1 MRIISNGRII
11 KKFMGL
17 LTLIFLTSCASTE
30 RSANYRPHYK
40 VGKPYAVAG
49 KWYHPQ
55 EYQQY
60 KNTGVASWYGKPFH
74 GRATANGEVYNQN
87 SLTAA
92 HPTLPLPSVV
102 RVTNLENGSSVILRV
117 NDRGPFAKNR
127 IIDVSSQAAKVLGFY
142 EQGTARVKV
151 ELLPNESAIVAK
163 QIQIGM
169 LRK

>member
-1 MRIISNGRII
+1 MRIISNRHII
-11 KKFMGL
+11 KKFMGI
-17 LTLIFLTSCASTE
+17 LTLIFLASCASTE
-30 RSANYRPHYK
+30 RSASYRPHYK
-40 VGKPYAVAG
+40 VGKPYEVAG

-102 RVTNLENGSSVILRV
+102 RVTNLENGRSVILRV
-117 NDRGPFAKNR
+117 NDRGPFAKGR

>member
-1 MRIISNGRII
+1 MRIISNRHII
-11 KKFMGL
+11 KKFMGI
-17 LTLIFLTSCASTE
+17 LTLIFLASCASTE
-30 RSANYRPHYK
+30 RSASYRPHYK
-40 VGKPYAVAG
+40 VGKPYEVAG

-55 EYQQY
+55 EYKQY

-102 RVTNLENGSSVILRV
+102 RVTNLENGRSVILRV
-117 NDRGPFAKNR
+117 NDRGPFAKGR